1 MGLKVTYDGIE
12 VSGDA
17 DVSVDKLLGLTNDDK
32 EIVRVD
38 GKTMRV
44 KDAFGR
50 CGCRRAVREWGF
62 CARDD
67 EARIWI
73 ETKEDDAE

>member
-1 MGLKVTYDGIE
+1 MKVTYDGIE

-17 DVSVDKLLGLTNDDK
+17 DVSVDKLLGLTDDDK
-32 EIVRVD
+32 AIVRVD
-38 GKTMRV
+38 GKPMRV

-50 CGCRRAVREWGF
+50 CGCRRAVSAWGF

-73 ETKEDDAE
+73 ATKEDDAE